1 MSKNGTAYALLQE
14 QETTIQFSRLDDVTH
29 ICTSDT
35 TMKTKYDKLG
45 KNSPKH

>member
-14 QETTIQFSRLDDVTH
+14 QETTIQFSRLDDVAH
-29 ICTSDT
+29 IYTSDT
-35 TMKTKYDKLG
+35 TMKTKYDKLC